1 VDHIQNLNV
10 LTATS
15 MQISSATSVVYVVHA
30 VVNAMKEKNA
40 MSDLNPE
47 YLEVVN
53 TLKYVR
59 LLKGYTLEH
68 VELVT
73 NGEFTK
79 EAVGSYERNSR
90 NITLRRLLKLCDVYG
105 VSIDTIIRSS
115 MYGDPIHVTRRR
127 NYELRTTA

>member
-1 VDHIQNLNV
+1 MAHTYHHSA

-15 MQISSATSVVYVVHA
+15 MQMSSAISVVYVLHA
-30 VVNAMKEKNA
+30 AVNAMKEMNV
-40 MSDLNPE
+40 SDLNPE

>member
-1 VDHIQNLNV
+1 VTPSLVTIVPSRQTIGLLMITMQYV
-10 LTATS
+10 KTATKLGWK
-15 MQISSATSVVYVVHA
+15 Q
-30 VVNAMKEKNA
+30 
-40 MSDLNPE
+40 MSEFNPPYME
-47 YLEVVN
+47 IVS
-53 TLKYVR
+53 TLKYIR

-68 VELVT
+68 VEVIT

-105 VSIDTIIRSS
+105 VSIDTVIRHV
-115 MYGDPIHVTRRR
+115 MYDDPIHVLRRR

>member
-1 VDHIQNLNV
+1 MTVDY
-10 LTATS
+10 
-15 MQISSATSVVYVVHA
+15 ATSVMNVRK
-30 VVNAMKEKNA
+30 M
-40 MSDLNPE
+40 MSDLNPP
-47 YLEVVN
+47 YSEVIS

-68 VELVT
+68 VEVIT
-73 NGEFTK
+73 NGEFTQ
-79 EAVGSYERNSR
+79 EAVGSYERNTR

-115 MYGDPIHVTRRR
+115 MYDDPIHVTRRR

>member
-1 VDHIQNLNV
+1 MI
-10 LTATS
+10 A
-15 MQISSATSVVYVVHA
+15 VYVWTA
-30 VVNAMKEKNA
+30 EIAREI
-40 MSDLNPE
+40 MSNLNPE

-53 TLKYVR
+53 TLRYVR

-68 VELVT
+68 VEVVT

-79 EAVGSYERNSR
+79 EAVGSYERNNR

>member
-1 VDHIQNLNV
+1 MKYVNSLYQHVMTAGYVKTAEIVSSV
-10 LTATS
+10 L
-15 MQISSATSVVYVVHA
+15 
-30 VVNAMKEKNA
+30 

-90 NITLRRLLKLCDVYG
+90 NITLRRMLKLCDVYG
-105 VSIDTIIRSS
+105 V
-115 MYGDPIHVTRRR
+115 
-127 NYELRTTA
+127 

>member
-1 VDHIQNLNV
+1 
-10 LTATS
+10 
-15 MQISSATSVVYVVHA
+15 MQMSSATTVVYVLHA
-30 VVNAMKEKNA
+30 AVNAMKEMNV
-40 MSDLNPE
+40 SDLNPE